1 MKVKICGITRTEDVN
16 KCEESGAN
24 LIGFINIKRSKRMV
38 NIKEI
43 KLLSSYIKN
52 KERAVLVLEPE
63 NPEEVVMKM
72 KKTGIRTVQLHAL
85 SNSEIKYLTWI
96 EGFHRNATEKNIK
109 VIRAVGIS
117 EESFEF
123 LKGNELNLSQAKK
136 EEIEGF
142 AKVCDALL
150 FDYQV
155 EGKSGGT
162 GKQIPIKMVLESV
175 KIARNANNNIE
186 IFLAGGLNSERIR
199 KDQKILEKV
208 IDYVDV
214 NSGVEDAPG
223 IKNPDQVDYLMKIKA

>member
-1 MKVKICGITRTEDVN
+1 MKVKICGITRSEDVN

-24 LIGFINIKRSKRMV
+24 LIGFINIKRSKRLV

-43 KLLSSYIKN
+43 KLLLSSMKN

-85 SNSEIKYLTWI
+85 SHNEIKYLRGI
-96 EGFHRNATEKNIK
+96 EGFHRNAIERNIK

-123 LKGNELNLSQAKK
+123 VKGNEFKMSPAKK
-136 EEIEGF
+136 EELEDF
-142 AKVCDALL
+142 AKICDALL

-155 EGKSGGT
+155 DGKSGGT
-162 GKQIPIKMVLESV
+162 GRQIPIKMVLESV
-175 KIARNANNNIE
+175 KIAKNVNNNIE
-186 IFLAGGLNSERIR
+186 IFLAGGINSERIR
-199 KDQKILEKV
+199 KDKEILEKV
-208 IDYVDV
+208 INYVDV

-223 IKNPDQVDYLMKIKA
+223 IKNPDLVDYLMKIKI